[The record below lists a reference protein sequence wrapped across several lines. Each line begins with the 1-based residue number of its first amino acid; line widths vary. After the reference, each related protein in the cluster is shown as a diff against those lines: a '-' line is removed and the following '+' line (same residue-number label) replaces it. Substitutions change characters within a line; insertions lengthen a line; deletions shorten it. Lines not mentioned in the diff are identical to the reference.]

1 MKWVP
6 IIGAA
11 LLLAGCSGTNTLYEW
26 GSYQP
31 ALVNYKKNAD
41 KAAFEEELRESIAKA
56 EKSNRVPPG
65 LYAELGYLLYEQGE
79 EADAAEYFAKERDTY
94 PESAV
99 LMNKLIA
106 GSGSSTPGGF
116 Q

>member
-6 IIGAA
+6 MIGAA

-41 KAAFEEELRESIAKA
+41 KAAFEEELRESIVKA

-79 EADAAEYFAKERDTY
+79 ATDAAQYFAKERDAY

-106 GSGSSTPGGF
+106 GSGSSTGGS

>member
-11 LLLAGCSGTNTLYEW
+11 LMLSACASTNSLYEW

-31 ALVNYKKNAD
+31 ALVSYKKNAD
-41 KAAFEEELRESIAKA
+41 QAAFEKELRESIIKG
-56 EKSNRVPPG
+56 EESNRVPPG
-65 LYAELGYLLYEQGE
+65 MYAELGYLLYEQGKLPE
-79 EADAAEYFAKERDTY
+79 AAEFFGKERDAY
-94 PESAV
+94 PESAA

-106 GSGSSTPGGF
+106 GTSGGTQGGAR
-116 Q
+116 